1 MIWYKNSYSESHQK
15 SIIKKRRGGIQMKGR
30 IQRKYTAE
38 YRADA
43 VKLAE
48 EMGGNAAAKQLE
60 IPADT
65 LYTWISRAKN
75 GDLPMSPIS
84 PDPKKSLNLVERVKE
99 LEKEVTRLKSENNQI
114 RKENRILE
122 EAACFFAAR
131 QKR

>member
-1 MIWYKNSYSESHQK
+1 
-15 SIIKKRRGGIQMKGR
+15 MKGR
-30 IQRKYTAE
+30 VQRSYTAQ

-43 VKLAE
+43 VRLAE
-48 EMGGNAAAKQLE
+48 EMGGSAAAKQLE

-65 LYTWISRAKN
+65 LYMWISRAKN
-75 GDLPMSPIS
+75 GDLPMSPIR
-84 PDPKKSLNLVERVKE
+84 PEPRNSLNLAERVKE

-114 RKENRILE
+114 RKENKILE